1 MHYCPWQSWTNML
14 FVTWTVRRLTRVP
27 QNLRRTP
34 GRGCVIGPRE
44 PAQPANYLLKSAD
57 FCRPSQQ
64 TQQIQLG
71 PEYVMAAE
79 NTLGKLSCQTLSTT
93 QCRVN
98 TMHINKLIRDW
109 HSMGAYCHNPGQPK
123 TKSPGVVLLSVRE
136 TTPHNTTPGMITI
149 WAVLGNLKSWFLVC
163 SLIPTQLEEI

>member
-1 MHYCPWQSWTNML
+1 MNTPKNSVSQTPSWSSIVTFSMIPQVTHIQSL
-14 FVTWTVRRLTRVP
+14 VRGGDGKWGKRWDKGDGEGKWEISEGIKVGAQP
-27 QNLRRTP
+27 P
-34 GRGCVIGPRE
+34 GWGCESGPKE
-44 PAQPANYLLKSAD
+44 PAQLANYLLKSAD

-123 TKSPGVVLLSVRE
+123 TKSPGVVLLSV
-136 TTPHNTTPGMITI
+136 M
-149 WAVLGNLKSWFLVC
+149 
-163 SLIPTQLEEI
+163 